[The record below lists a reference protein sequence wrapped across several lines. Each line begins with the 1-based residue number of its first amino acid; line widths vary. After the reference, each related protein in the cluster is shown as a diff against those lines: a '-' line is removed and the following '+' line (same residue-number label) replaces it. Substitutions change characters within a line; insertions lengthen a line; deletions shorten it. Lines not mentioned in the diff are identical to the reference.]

1 MGSERVKMNK
11 IWSPPSEQTSM
22 WGESDR
28 YVQKGEDRGRERL
41 HLGVSAN
48 PGASV
53 DSGVP
58 ASLAS

>member
-1 MGSERVKMNK
+1 MNK
-11 IWSPPSEQTSM
+11 IWSLPSEQTSM
-22 WGESDR
+22 WGESGR
-28 YVQKGEDRGRERL
+28 YVQKGEDRGWERL

-53 DSGVP
+53 DSGVS